1 MLRAPAAP
9 GSVRVGAPRAR
20 GVRTALASL
29 RLRAGRAR
37 CLPARCAQEGV
48 GTQLA
53 GGAQLDAAAAAVAAI
68 RSKLPYIDARELV
81 GDNVKYSFV
90 TPLVTLTGAGD
101 YLRVMS
107 HWRQT
112 VPDRLGVGWK
122 VRHPR
127 RAFCAAA
134 APGPRGSRA
143 WSAHPKMRH
152 TCVAA
157 CALTRALPGRRSGR
171 SCASSSQTHARWLCG
186 GA

>member
-1 MLRAPAAP
+1 MLRAAAAA

-20 GVRTALASL
+20 GAPALASL
-29 RLRAGRAR
+29 RLRVGRARR

-53 GGAQLDAAAAAVAAI
+53 AGAQLDAAAAAVAAI

-81 GDNVKYSFV
+81 GENVKYSFV
-90 TPLVTLTGAGD
+90 TPLVTLSGSGE

-112 VPDRLGVGWK
+112 VPERLGVGWK
-122 VRHPR
+122 VRHPL

-134 APGPRGSRA
+134 ACTLKMTRAPRRA
-143 WSAHPKMRH
+143 P
-152 TCVAA
+152 
-157 CALTRALPGRRSGR
+157 LTRALPGRRSGR
-171 SCASSSQTHARWLCG
+171 LCASSSQTHAR
-186 GA
+186 